1 MSLQEFSRAFSYPKP
16 LKRPDGQPTG
26 RFRWNVNVPFWIR
39 ENFEFLRCS
48 NENDTMSMLLRT
60 FRTNLNLVYIQRGL
74 QGLFN
79 VPDWIPSDSSFRV
92 GTEGFEF
99 L

>member
-1 MSLQEFSRAFSYPKP
+1 MSE
-16 LKRPDGQPTG
+16 
-26 RFRWNVNVPFWIR
+26 
-39 ENFEFLRCS
+39 
-48 NENDTMSMLLRT
+48 LLCT
-60 FRTNLNLVYIQRGL
+60 VSANLNLVYIQRGL